1 MADISII
8 IKFNLLQ
15 IRLAI
20 TWQCS
25 KLLTLQSY
33 TEYPYLQM
41 NCPSIVS
48 NDEYTE
54 LLYAGLFSPCVIFAL
69 LHL

>member
-48 NDEYTE
+48 NDEYIQN
-54 LLYAGLFSPCVIFAL
+54 YCMQAYFRPV
-69 LHL
+69 